1 MAYSIEN
8 IKSQLVGGG
17 ARNAL
22 FKASFSYPEGL
33 GERSSQKLEFMCKAS
48 SGIPQSTITPI
59 DVDYMGR
66 KIKVAGTRPAF
77 PDWTLTII
85 NDEDFL
91 IRNDLEKWMNLING
105 HVDNQQPVGLREYK
119 TDGYIDQLSKDGS
132 IIRRYTFKGIFPT
145 DLAAIGLGWDQ
156 DTIQEFDVTFSIDW
170 WEVSGN
176 TSNIDFPKGDNGSGA

>member
-22 FKASFSYPEGL
+22 FKASFTYPDGV

-66 KIKVAGTRPAF
+66 KVKVAGSRPAF
-77 PDWTLTII
+77 PDWTLTVI

-91 IRNDLEKWMNLING
+91 IRNDLEKWMNFING

-119 TDGYIDQLSKDGS
+119 TEGYLDQLSKDGS

-145 DLAAIGLGWDQ
+145 NLAEIALDWSSEE
-156 DTIQEFDVTFSIDW
+156 IQKFDVTFAIDW
-170 WEVSGN
+170 WEVSGK
-176 TSNIDFPKGDNGSGA
+176 TSDIEFPKGQNV